1 MSNIAF
7 VAKEGMKIVVQINEK
22 IEKLVIVPGSSI
34 GRKSKVELIN
44 INLTNRKLSLNKD
57 LPVDSITEDNNLE
70 TELLDL
76 YNIDESLDEKSLTL
90 VEPIEVDS
98 QTIANPVETDS
109 FNTEDSVKAY
119 LKEIGKFPLLT
130 REEEVELA
138 VKIEKG
144 DEAAKETMANANL
157 RLVVSV
163 AKRYAP
169 GSNMALLDLIQE
181 GNIGLL
187 KAVEKFDYH
196 KGFKFS
202 TYAIWWIKQSISRA
216 ISDQGRTI
224 RIPVHMREQMNKI
237 TKISRK
243 FLTEIG
249 REPTIEELADLTCM
263 PHDRMEKIV
272 KLYKDTISLD
282 APIGE
287 EEDSIMMD
295 FIADDGTQDG
305 FNQVEHRILNEQL
318 KDAMC
323 TLTEREQNII
333 RLRFGFENG
342 RIWTLEEIGNK
353 YKLTRERIRQIEAK
367 ALKKLRTGKETKELQ
382 SYLEN

>member
-1 MSNIAF
+1 
-7 VAKEGMKIVVQINEK
+7 MKIVVQINEK
-22 IEKLVIVPGSSI
+22 IEKLIIVPGRI
-34 GRKSKVELIN
+34 GTKSKVELIN
-44 INLTNRKLSLNKD
+44 INLTNPNLSLNKD
-57 LPVDSITEDNNLE
+57 LSVDSVSEDNKLE
-70 TELLDL
+70 TEPLDF
-76 YNIDESLDEKSLTL
+76 YNTERPIDENPYTL
-90 VEPIEVDS
+90 VEPVELHYQNIENSTEADFFS
-98 QTIANPVETDS
+98 
-109 FNTEDSVKAY
+109 TEDSVKAY
-119 LKEIGKFPLLT
+119 LKEIGKIPLLT
-130 REEEVELA
+130 KEEEVELA

-144 DEAAKETMANANL
+144 DEAAKEAMANANL

-224 RIPVHMREQMNKI
+224 RIPVHIKEQMNKI

-243 FLTEIG
+243 FLAETG
-249 REPTIEELADLTCM
+249 REPTTEELADLTHM

-282 APIGE
+282 TPIGE
-287 EEDSIMMD
+287 EEDSVIMD
-295 FIADDGTQDG
+295 FIADDGKQGG
-305 FNQVEHRILNEQL
+305 FTQVEHRMLNEQL

-353 YKLTRERIRQIEAK
+353 YKLTRERIRQIEDK
-367 ALKKLRTGKETKELQ
+367 ALKKLRMGKETNKLQ